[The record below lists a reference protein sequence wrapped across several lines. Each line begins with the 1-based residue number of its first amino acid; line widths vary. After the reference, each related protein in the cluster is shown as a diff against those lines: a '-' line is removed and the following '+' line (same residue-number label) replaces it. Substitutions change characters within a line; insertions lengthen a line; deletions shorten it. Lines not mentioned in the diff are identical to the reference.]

1 MTRTYV
7 LPVEVE
13 TLEDGR
19 FLAVCPT
26 LQGCHAEGETVE
38 EALEYIED
46 IARIMIE
53 LRHEEGLPL
62 PKELATIDPAKIKV
76 ELVSTERA

>member
-1 MTRTYV
+1 MKRTYV

-26 LQGCHAEGETVE
+26 LQGCHAEGDSIA
-38 EALEYIED
+38 EALENVED
-46 IARIMIE
+46 VAHIIVE
-53 LRHEEGLPL
+53 LALEKGLPL
-62 PKELATIDPAKIKV
+62 PEELQGEPPPKV
-76 ELVSTERA
+76 RAEMVVSVER

>member
-1 MTRTYV
+1 MKRTYV

-26 LQGCHAEGETVE
+26 LQGCHAEGDTIAQAIENVE
-38 EALEYIED
+38 D
-46 IARIMIE
+46 VARIIIE
-53 LRHEEGLPL
+53 LCIEEHLPL
-62 PKELATIDPAKIKV
+62 PEELHGEAPPKV
-76 ELVSTERA
+76 RAEMVVSVER

>member
-1 MTRTYV
+1 MTRTYL

-26 LQGCHAEGETVE
+26 LQGCHAEGDTIA
-38 EALEYIED
+38 EALENVED
-46 IARIMIE
+46 VARIIIE
-53 LRHEEGLPL
+53 LCLEKNLPL
-62 PKELATIDPAKIKV
+62 PEELRGAPPPKIQAQMVVAV
-76 ELVSTERA
+76 EH

>member
-19 FLAVCPT
+19 LLAVCPT
-26 LQGCHAEGETVE
+26 LQGCHAEGDTIAEAIEHVE
-38 EALEYIED
+38 D
-46 IARIMIE
+46 VARIIIE
-53 LRHEEGLPL
+53 LCIEKRQPL
-62 PKELATIDPAKIKV
+62 PEELQGERPPKIRAEMVVSV
-76 ELVSTERA
+76 ER

>member
-1 MTRTYV
+1 MKRTYV

-26 LQGCHAEGETVE
+26 LQGCHAEGDTIAEVLENIEDVARIIVE
-38 EALEYIED
+38 LALEK
-46 IARIMIE
+46 
-53 LRHEEGLPL
+53 GLPL
-62 PKELATIDPAKIKV
+62 PEELQGEPPPKV
-76 ELVSTERA
+76 RAEMVVSVER

>member
-1 MTRTYV
+1 MKRTYV

-26 LQGCHAEGETVE
+26 LQGCHAEGDTIA
-38 EALEYIED
+38 EAIENIED
-46 IARIMIE
+46 VARII
-53 LRHEEGLPL
+53 
-62 PKELATIDPAKIKV
+62 V
-76 ELVSTERA
+76 ELCIEKGLQLPEELQGEPPPKVRAEMVVSVEQ